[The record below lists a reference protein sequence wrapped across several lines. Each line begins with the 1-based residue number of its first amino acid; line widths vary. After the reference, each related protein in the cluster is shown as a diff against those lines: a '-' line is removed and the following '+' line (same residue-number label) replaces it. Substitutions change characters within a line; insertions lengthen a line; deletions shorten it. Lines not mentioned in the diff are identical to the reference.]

1 MSVHQRLIFG
11 YQAGTP
17 TPTDP
22 YFANVTLLLHGNGAD
37 GATTTTD
44 SSSYGRAISRLGSA
58 ALSTSV
64 KKYGSASMAFGATGD
79 GFSAAYDS
87 AWLFGT
93 GDFTVEAWVYLT
105 AYPAVGAQVVGL
117 HKYGIDNLWLVN
129 VTSAGRIQFYNQAG
143 NGSIGSTE
151 TVALNT
157 WTHVA
162 SCRSGTTTRS
172 FVAGVQD
179 GSFSDTHNY
188 SSYTNNLTIG
198 RDANGS
204 ANAQLIGYV
213 DDVRITKGS
222 ARYTSS
228 FTPPA
233 AEFPDS

>member
-64 KKYGSASMAFGATGD
+64 KKYGSASMAFASTGD
-79 GFSAAYDS
+79 KFYASYSTDFC
-87 AWLFGT
+87 FGT

-105 AYPAVGAQVVGL
+105 SYPVADSQVVGL
-117 HKYGIDNLWLVN
+117 HRYGLDNLWLVYI
-129 VTSAGRIQFYNQAG
+129 TSAGRVAFYNQAG
-143 NGSIGSTE
+143 NGVVGSTE

-157 WTHVA
+157 WTHIA
-162 SCRSGTTTRS
+162 ACRSGNTTRC
-172 FVAGVQD
+172 FVQGVQD
-179 GSFSDTHNY
+179 GSFYDAHNY
-188 SSYTNNLTIG
+188 ASYTQNLTIG
-198 RDANGS
+198 GDTYGS
-204 ANAQLIGYV
+204 ANAQLTGYV
-213 DDVRITKGS
+213 DDLRITKGA